1 MWSPEDVAN
10 KADHEG
16 GMEELF
22 RWGFKADEIS
32 DKYPDFK
39 NGMAALEGLFWEYE
53 DLRREINLPEPSD
66 PY

>member
-22 RWGFKADEIS
+22 RWGFNPDMIS
-32 DKYPDFK
+32 DEYPELK
-39 NGMAALEGLFWEYE
+39 HNMGVLEILFWAYE
-53 DLRREINLPEPSD
+53 NLRREINLPEPSD